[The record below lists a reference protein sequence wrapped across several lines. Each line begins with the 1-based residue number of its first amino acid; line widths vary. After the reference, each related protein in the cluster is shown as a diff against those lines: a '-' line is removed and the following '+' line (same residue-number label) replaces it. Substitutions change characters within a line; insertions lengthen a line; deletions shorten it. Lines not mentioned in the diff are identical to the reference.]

1 MHHMHATP
9 SDCVRLIN
17 ISDRGA
23 HKQMRRHLRRL
34 STRLSARGRTLASG
48 GGQAAAVW
56 ESVNALAAQPG
67 MVNMGQGYPDFP
79 GSSIARRVAAEAAAS
94 AESSLAQYTPQ
105 PGSLRLRR
113 AVSQFYAERYGA
125 SYDPADEVVV
135 TAGGQESLAA
145 AFLAYL
151 DPGDEV
157 VLFEPFY
164 PFMLGAVHLAGAI
177 PRVVRLNAP
186 DFEID
191 HAALEA
197 ACASPRAKMV
207 VLNSPHNPTG
217 HVATAAE
224 LALVA
229 RLCARHDLLALSDE
243 VYEHAVFDGT
253 HRRLADEPGM
263 RERTI
268 TVSSGGKL
276 FSLTGWR
283 VAWAC
288 GPAALVGPLGRA
300 HTHLTFSAPTPLQ
313 EGIAAAL
320 EAETAGA
327 GAAGVGASEAEAGSL
342 GAIAPLFRANFEA
355 LSAALR
361 DGTAVRSVC
370 AAQGGYFLVAETDG
384 RSDVDFCTALA
395 RDKGVVCT
403 PMSVFYASAFDEA
416 APCTLVRFTICKSA
430 EHIARA
436 CAALRAPP
444 RSGSGTTPGCD

>member
-1 MHHMHATP
+1 
-9 SDCVRLIN
+9 
-17 ISDRGA
+17 
-23 HKQMRRHLRRL
+23 MRRHLRRL
-34 STRLSARGRTLASG
+34 STRLSTRGRTLASG

-94 AESSLAQYTPQ
+94 GEPSLAQYTPQ

-113 AVSQFYAERYGA
+113 AVSAFYAERHGA

-135 TAGGQESLAA
+135 TAGGQEALAA

-164 PFMLGAVHLAGAI
+164 PFMLGAVHLAGAV
-177 PRVVRLNAP
+177 PRVVRLHAP

-243 VYEHAVFDGT
+243 VYEHAVFDGA

-268 TVSSGGKL
+268 SVSSGGKL

-320 EAETAGA
+320 EAETAAA
-327 GAAGVGASEAEAGSL
+327 GAARAAAASASASDATPGEVCEGSSRAGAEAEAEAEVGSL
-342 GAIAPLFRANFEA
+342 GAIAPLFRANF
-355 LSAALR
+355 AALASALR
-361 DGTAVRSVC
+361 EGTAVRSVC

-384 RSDVDFCTALA
+384 RSDVAFCAALA
-395 RDKGVVCT
+395 EEKGVVCT
-403 PMSVFYASAFDEA
+403 PLSVFYAAPFDEA

-430 EHIARA
+430 AHIARA

-444 RSGSGTTPGCD
+444 RSTSSG